1 MPGSRSAAS
10 NTPAMLLSGEP
21 IVPNVE
27 HGDSVL
33 GQWTAA
39 YWQPSPES
47 PLHTIV
53 DRIWYFD
60 GTLAV
65 ARERVFPDGLVEIV
79 VQIDE
84 PHRNGDLSVPSP
96 FPSVCVNGVRTGPN
110 VVIAPARRC
119 RVAGIRLHAASASA
133 VVGVPARVLCDAT
146 FDLDDVA
153 GGATRELGGRCFD
166 AAESCAG
173 APAQAAAVVRTAADW
188 VTRRISAAP
197 EVSAVAFVA
206 SIIVRDR
213 GAVRIQALCADTGLA
228 RPELARRF
236 RSEIGITPK
245 RFARIV
251 RFQHTLRALNDGAA
265 PSAAAFDLAYFDQAH
280 LHRDFEEFARM
291 TPGEFLA
298 TTRYAGSTSVAES

>member
-1 MPGSRSAAS
+1 
-10 NTPAMLLSGEP
+10 MLLSEA
-21 IVPNVE
+21 IVPKVE
-27 HGDSVL
+27 RGDSVL

-39 YWQPSPES
+39 HWEPSPAS
-47 PLHTIV
+47 ALRTIV

-65 ARERVFPDGLVEIV
+65 ARERVFPDGMVEIV
-79 VQIDE
+79 VQVDE

-119 RVAGIRLHAASASA
+119 RVAGIRFQAASASA
-133 VVGVPARVLCDAT
+133 VLGVPARLLCDAT

-153 GGATRELGGRCFD
+153 GGATGELGGRCFD

-173 APAQAAAVVRTAADW
+173 APAQAVAVVRTAADW
-188 VTRRISAAP
+188 VARRISAAP
-197 EVSAVAFVA
+197 AVSAVAFVA
-206 SIIVRDR
+206 SVIVRDR
-213 GAVRIQALCADTGLA
+213 GAVRIETLCNDTGLA

-251 RFQHTLRALNDGAA
+251 RFQHALEALNGGVT

-280 LHRDFEEFARM
+280 LHRDFQEFARM

-298 TTRYAGSTSVAES
+298 TTRYAGSTSVAER